1 MATLTSDNPT
11 TKIKRAVFQF
21 RRAACSICI
30 GVYYKMSEAEVLP
43 KISIKAIS
51 CFSELP
57 PHALYYGSI
66 HCHLRAVRSKCNPYE
81 NYYHCDLYD
90 TSNIKMLLFLN
101 MTQKVWSALSSKC
114 QTLLK
119 HSAGVIHIALIGVT
133 AQYTR
138 HDVPVIILKE
148 ANKMVG
154 TT

>member
-1 MATLTSDNPT
+1 MP
-11 TKIKRAVFQF
+11 
-21 RRAACSICI
+21 
-30 GVYYKMSEAEVLP
+30 EAEALP
-43 KISIKAIS
+43 KISIKAIP

>member
-1 MATLTSDNPT
+1 
-11 TKIKRAVFQF
+11 
-21 RRAACSICI
+21 
-30 GVYYKMSEAEVLP
+30 MSEVVGLP
-43 KISIKAIS
+43 RILLSSIQS
-51 CFSELP
+51 LSELP
-57 PHALYYGSI
+57 LRALYYGSA
-66 HCHLRAVRSKCNPYE
+66 HCHLRAVPSKCNPYE

-90 TSNIKMLLFLN
+90 SANSKMLLFLN

>member
-1 MATLTSDNPT
+1 MLEVEGLPRLLLN
-11 TKIKRAVFQF
+11 
-21 RRAACSICI
+21 SIQ
-30 GVYYKMSEAEVLP
+30 SL
-43 KISIKAIS
+43 
-51 CFSELP
+51 SELP
-57 PHALYYGSI
+57 PRALYYGSV
-66 HCHLRAVRSKCNPYE
+66 HCRLRAVPSKCNPYE